1 MSSLGP
7 LSTRLDRRL
16 QLVGELTRALLALR
30 ANLTNK
36 LDVLKLTTADV
47 DKARATI
54 IEFLDHLL
62 PVLAGQP
69 PTAEEHRVILAKL
82 NQTDEPLTDWSD
94 DFRIFNEQLRTNAPI
109 ESAQLDRVMRVVSFL
124 QGEVAEDVRRL
135 RSR

>member
-54 IEFLDHLL
+54 TEFLDHLL

-94 DFRIFNEQLRTNAPI
+94 DFRTFNEQLRANAPI

>member
-69 PTAEEHRVILAKL
+69 ATAEEHRVILAKL

>member
-54 IEFLDHLL
+54 AEFLDHLL

-82 NQTDEPLTDWSD
+82 KQTDEPLTDWSD
-94 DFRIFNEQLRTNAPI
+94 DFRTFNEQLRTNAPI

>member
-47 DKARATI
+47 DKARATVT
-54 IEFLDHLL
+54 EFLDHLL

-94 DFRIFNEQLRTNAPI
+94 DFRTFNEQLRKNIPI